1 MGADDVVPA
10 ETNTTLPADS
20 GAVSQEANMA
30 WNESGGNNSGG
41 KRNPWGNGNKPEQGP
56 PDLDEVVR
64 NLQKRLA
71 ALFGGSGGGR
81 GVTGGTSGPGRNLSI
96 GTIALV
102 LLVVWALTGFYQVD
116 AAERGL
122 VFRFGKHVATTMPG
136 PRWHLPWPIE
146 SKQVVNIQTIE
157 SFTETTRMLT
167 SDENMVDINLEV
179 QFRRANPLDYAFN
192 VAKPDDTLE
201 EVSESAIRE
210 VIGRSKLD
218 EVLESGRQEIVAR
231 TKELIQR
238 TLDAY
243 KIGIEVTTVNL
254 QDVKVPNE
262 VAPAQ
267 QDAIKAREDRDRLS
281 LEAQA
286 YSNDRIPRA
295 RGDAVRLTQ
304 DAQAYRASKVA
315 DAEGE
320 SQRFTKL
327 VAEYERAPAITR
339 ERLYI
344 ETIEAVLAASKKVI
358 VDTDGNGQVI
368 YLPLDKI
375 LEQNRRAL
383 RSDGAE
389 ATMTIE
395 RPVTVSGSST
405 DDRRTRGSR

>member
-1 MGADDVVPA
+1 
-10 ETNTTLPADS
+10 
-20 GAVSQEANMA
+20 MA
-30 WNESGGNNSGG
+30 WNESGGNNPGG
-41 KRNPWGNGNKPEQGP
+41 KRNPWGNGNKPDQGP

-71 ALFGGSGGGR
+71 ALFGGAGSGSGR
-81 GVTGGTSGPGRNLSI
+81 GSSAGAGPGRSISI
-96 GTIALV
+96 GTIGLI

-146 SKQVVNIQTIE
+146 SKQVVNIQTIG

-179 QFRRANPLDYAFN
+179 QFRRANPLEYAFN
-192 VAKPDDTLE
+192 VALPDETLK

-218 EVLESGRQEIVAR
+218 AVLESGRQEIVAL

-238 TLDAY
+238 TLDSY

-254 QDVKVPNE
+254 QDVRVPNE

-281 LEAQA
+281 LQAQA
-286 YSNDRIPRA
+286 YSNDLIPRA
-295 RGDAVRLTQ
+295 RGAAVRLIQ
-304 DAQAYRASKVA
+304 DAQAYRAAKVA

-327 VAEYERAPAITR
+327 LAEYERAPAVTR
-339 ERLYI
+339 ERLYL
-344 ETIEAVLAASKKVI
+344 ETIEDVLAASKKVI
-358 VDTDGNGQVI
+358 VDTDGSGNMI
-368 YLPLDKI
+368 YLPIDKI
-375 LEQNRRAL
+375 LEQNRR
-383 RSDGAE
+383 GARVE
-389 ATMTIE
+389 VEDSAMTAE
-395 RPVTVSGSST
+395 SHANTPGSLS
-405 DDRRTRGSR
+405 DDRRIRGSR